1 MIESIL
7 DLKPL
12 LFLMV
17 LLCCTEARSEINGP
31 PIVDN
36 NYNLDLRQGPIIGS
50 ARQVALGGA
59 YIGVAEG
66 INSLNSNPAG
76 VAFRLERS
84 TTIFDWDWTVGLNNL
99 KSNDFD
105 NNGQS
110 PPDYKSHR
118 IRSLGLMGQYGPW
131 GIGALNNSEIL
142 ALDGSSGNQ
151 DEYVLSTTSLALGR
165 QFLDRELT
173 MGVGMRATMTKL
185 QNQPFDATL
194 GKISGTGW
202 DVGGVWNPERG
213 PFRLGAAYSS
223 SISSDQPLDNT
234 SGSPVTVNGLIIP
247 QQVILPATLGVG
259 LSYAVESAPFWK
271 DHKWLLASD
280 LLFTESSE
288 NAVGVESVLAQKMQP
303 VGTHDTTSVRLG
315 SELETLPGRLRLRL
329 GSYYE
334 PSNYEGVPSRTHLTG
349 GFEVRMFHTSLWGE
363 YDWSLTYT
371 VDSARDYLNMFVAL
385 GFWYF

>member
-1 MIESIL
+1 MM
-7 DLKPL
+7 
-12 LFLMV
+12 LF
-17 LLCCTEARSEINGP
+17 CCAAARSEINGP
-31 PIVDN
+31 PITDN
-36 NYNLDLRQGPIIGS
+36 NYNLDVRQGPIIGS

-66 INSLNSNPAG
+66 VTALNSNPAG

-84 TTIFDWDWTVGLNNL
+84 TEKFDWDWTVGLNNL

-105 NNGQS
+105 NNGVS

-118 IRSLGLMGQYGPW
+118 IRTLGLMGQYGPW
-131 GIGALNNSEIL
+131 GVGFLNNSEIL
-142 ALDGSSGNQ
+142 SLEGLSSG
-151 DEYVLSTTSLALGR
+151 DEYVLSVTTLALGR

-173 MGVGMRATMTKL
+173 VGAGVRATMTKL

-202 DVGGVWNPERG
+202 DVGALWNPERG
-213 PFRLGAAYSS
+213 PYRLGAVYSS
-223 SISSDQPLDNT
+223 SISSHQSLNNT
-234 SGSPVTVNGLIIP
+234 SGPPVTVNGLIVP

-259 LSYAVESAPFWK
+259 MSYGVESAPFWQ
-271 DHKWLLASD
+271 DHKWLVASD

-315 SELETLPGRLRLRL
+315 SELETMPGRLRLRL

-334 PSNYEGVPSRTHLTG
+334 PSNYEGVDSRTHLTG
-349 GFEVRMFHTSLWGE
+349 GFEVRMFHTSYLGE

-385 GFWYF
+385 GFWYY

>member
-1 MIESIL
+1 MIETKLNLKSSFFLVIL
-7 DLKPL
+7 
-12 LFLMV
+12 F
-17 LLCCTEARSEINGP
+17 CCAEARSEIIGP

-66 INSLNSNPAG
+66 ITSLNSNPAG

-84 TTIFDWDWTVGLNNL
+84 KTEFDWDWTVGLNNL

-105 NNGQS
+105 NNGVS
-110 PPDYKSHR
+110 PPDYKTHR

-131 GIGALNNSEIL
+131 GIGVLNNSEIL
-142 ALDGSSGNQ
+142 SLDGLSSD
-151 DEYVLSTTSLALGR
+151 DEYVLSVTSLALGR

-173 MGVGMRATMTKL
+173 VGAGMRATMTKL

-202 DVGGVWNPERG
+202 DVGAVWNPERG
-213 PFRLGAAYSS
+213 PFRFGVAYTS
-223 SISSDQPLDNT
+223 SISSDQSLDNA
-234 SGSPVTVNGLIIP
+234 SGVPVTVNGLIVP
-247 QQVILPATLGVG
+247 QQVILPASLGVG
-259 LSYAVESAPFWK
+259 MSYAVPSAPFWK
-271 DHKWLLASD
+271 DHKWLVASD
-280 LLFTESSE
+280 LLFTAASE
-288 NAVGVESVLAQKMQP
+288 NAVGVESVLAQKIQY

-315 SELETLPGRLRLRL
+315 SELETMPGRLRLRL

-334 PSNYEGVPSRTHLTG
+334 PSNYEGVQSRTHLTG
-349 GFEVRMFHTSLWGE
+349 GFEVRMFHTSYWGE
-363 YDWSLTYT
+363 YDWGLTYT